1 MKEVKVEILNGLRE
15 KEMQEMLTKY
25 LNSGYEIQNSQ
36 VEWYCG
42 TVQGV
47 YVFVRE
53 KPLISRILIEV
64 ENSSRKQVI
73 TVLPSDFNRE
83 IDSDNPPT
91 QLECEEV
98 VEKEFFLSKPDW
110 KVKGHKLIF

>member
-15 KEMQEMLTKY
+15 KEMQEMLTEY

-53 KPLISRILIEV
+53 KLLISRILIEV

-73 TVLPSDFNRE
+73 SVLPSDFSRE

-91 QLECEEV
+91 HLECEEV
-98 VEKEFFLSKPDW
+98 IEKEFFLSKSDW

>member
-15 KEMQEMLTKY
+15 KEMQEMLTYY

-53 KPLISRILIEV
+53 KP
-64 ENSSRKQVI
+64 
-73 TVLPSDFNRE
+73 
-83 IDSDNPPT
+83 
-91 QLECEEV
+91 
-98 VEKEFFLSKPDW
+98 
-110 KVKGHKLIF
+110 